1 MIRPLAVTLG
11 DPAGIGPEIITAAW
25 VGRAAD
31 APPFVVYGD
40 AGSLERVGSP
50 VLRVA
55 RPQDAA
61 DVFADALPVIDMPLP
76 SPVSPGAPSP
86 AAARSV
92 INWIAAATQACLSG
106 EARALVTA
114 PISKAVLKSAGF
126 RHPGHTEFI
135 GELTAGA
142 PFSGERGPVMM
153 LAAADLKVTL
163 ATIHLPISE
172 VAAALRPDGLLRTA
186 RVTAQAL
193 VQDFGVVRP
202 RLAMAAL
209 NPHAGESGEIGRE
222 ELTLIG
228 PVIDILR
235 GEGLEIA
242 GPMPADSLFA
252 PDIRRRFDAMICM
265 YHDQA
270 LIPIKMLDFW
280 GGVNLTLG
288 LPVVRTSPDHGTAF
302 DIAGKGLARADS
314 FIAALRM
321 AGEIAHRRSP

>member
-1 MIRPLAVTLG
+1 MSLPLAVTLG

-25 VGRAAD
+25 SRRAQGD
-31 APPFVVYGD
+31 APFVVYGD
-40 AGSLERVGSP
+40 AARLEQAGAP
-50 VLRVA
+50 VLRL
-55 RPQDAA
+55 RDAA
-61 DVFADALPVIDMPLP
+61 EAAAGFDSALPVIDMPLP
-76 SPVSPGAPSP
+76 SPVQPGHPSAS
-86 AAARSV
+86 AAAS
-92 INWIAAATQACLSG
+92 IAGWIAAATEACLSG
-106 EARALVTA
+106 EASALVTA

-126 RHPGHTEFI
+126 SHPGHTEYL
-135 GELTAGA
+135 GELTAEA
-142 PFSGERGPVMM
+142 PWSGDRGPVMM
-153 LAAADLKVTL
+153 LAAADLRVSL
-163 ATIHLPISE
+163 ATIHLPLSE
-172 VAAALRPDGLLRTA
+172 VAAALSLEGLLRTA

-193 VQDFGVVRP
+193 SRDFGLSAP

-222 ELTLIG
+222 EITLIR
-228 PVIDILR
+228 PAAEILR
-235 GEGLEIA
+235 REGLDIE
-242 GPMPADSLFA
+242 GPLPADSLFA
-252 PDIRRRFDAMICM
+252 PEIRRRFDAVICM

-321 AGEIAHRRSP
+321 AGEIARRRAH